1 MGNIANGR
9 AGGQINIALLSP
21 NMLQYFVRGE
31 AIKQSVGMVGFPVTI
46 DDWDVWFKPTDY
58 LTLKAFNYTLR
69 SMDRV
74 ADVISELKDAY
85 GVLKTGTLTSAGFQ
99 LPFGYHYEGE
109 DKKEH
114 FMDISEAF
122 TLDGS
127 DADKL
132 KGLLVD
138 LNFDIVQLE
147 FALSASEGDGESNFF
162 EPVMFFFKRYT
173 VFQCRYQNHRSG

>member
-85 GVLKTGTLTSAGFQ
+85 GVLKTGTFDKNGLQ
-99 LPFGYHYEGE
+99 LPFGYKTSEGGTA
-109 DKKEH
+109 K
-114 FMDISEAF
+114 ISEAF

-138 LNFDIVQLE
+138 LNFDVVQLE